1 MKPPCEMVVW
11 YVIPAIRSE
20 LAKDLL
26 KLGMKQ
32 KTISELMDITQPAV
46 SQYLTD
52 KRGSG
57 IEFND
62 DVKQLIQDFADDL
75 NDGTA
80 TKADIEVMGRGAGDI
95 ALNTAIA
102 LGASAVVVPEFPHDD
117 NNICK
122 RIKTEDILC
131 QIHREHG
138 HVPADCKAC
147 LGSALEL

>member
-32 KTISELMDITQPAV
+32 KDISELMDITQPAV

-57 IEFND
+57 IQFND
-62 DVKQLIQDFADDL
+62 DVKELISDFADDL
-75 NDGTA
+75 YSGDAG
-80 TKADIEVMGRGAGDI
+80 KSDIISRTCA
-95 ALNTAIA
+95 
-102 LGASAVVVPEFPHDD
+102 
-117 NNICK
+117 ICK
-122 RIKTEDILC
+122 KIKTEDILC
-131 QIHREHG
+131 QLHQKKGDI
-138 HVPADCKAC
+138 PADCKAC
-147 LGSALEL
+147 LSSQ

>member
-11 YVIPAIRSE
+11 YIIPAIRSE

-32 KTISELMDITQPAV
+32 KKISELMDITQPAV

-62 DVKQLIQDFADDL
+62 DVKALIQDFANDL
-75 NDGTA
+75 NEGTA
-80 TKADIEVMGRGAGDI
+80 TKLDGNGVVTVNNNQAVLTDRLLKDVIKAGDNI
-95 ALNTAIA
+95 KITPESVKFNDDFTYETYTIEADLDN
-102 LGASAVVVPEFPHDD
+102 SATKDAFKSSLV
-117 NNICK
+117 
-122 RIKTEDILC
+122 
-131 QIHREHG
+131 
-138 HVPADCKAC
+138 A
-147 LGSALEL
+147 